1 MTKREYLEKLARGL
15 RPLPKEE
22 RRRQLDYYE
31 EMLSDRM
38 DEGLDEADAVA
49 AMDPP
54 ETVIDRV
61 LREYVASGRPLRRHH
76 VGLWIGLGV
85 VLMFVLLT
93 AAVLLVNYADR
104 QSGSTWQFPIFQ
116 QAAGDSASTSAS
128 ASLDLPYHAE
138 YTVPAEGITEL
149 DLSWTSGDVT
159 VQPWSGDSIRLEED
173 SEVEL
178 TEDYRLLYTV
188 EGGEL
193 KVRFDGQPNRNVT
206 WRKILI
212 VWLPEALA
220 ESLAKLDAATVS
232 AEVTVL
238 DLTAAELD
246 IETVSGGV
254 YARGGFGEL
263 DFSTVSGDM
272 TLETNETFRLDAE
285 TTSGSAYLSGTFGE
299 LDFSTVSGDM
309 TLETNETFRLD
320 AETTSGSVCLRLP
333 DTMGLT
339 LDFASTS
346 GEIRSQ
352 RMDHPF
358 AGKKGRL
365 TLGDGASFADVSTT
379 SGCLFFD

>member
-193 KVRFDGQPNRNVT
+193 KVRFDGQPNRDVT
-206 WRKILI
+206 WRKVLL

-220 ESLAKLDAATVS
+220 QSLAKLDAATVS

-254 YARGGFGEL
+254 YARGG
-263 DFSTVSGDM
+263 
-272 TLETNETFRLDAE
+272 
-285 TTSGSAYLSGTFGE
+285 FGE

-365 TLGDGASFADVSTT
+365 TLGDGASFAEISTT

>member
-38 DEGLDEADAVA
+38 DEGLDEAAAVA

-116 QAAGDSASTSAS
+116 ENTGGVGNVSGGNSAASTSAS

-138 YTVPAEGITEL
+138 YTVPAEGVTGL

-193 KVRFDGQPNRNVT
+193 KVRFDGQPNRDVT
-206 WRKILI
+206 WRKVLL

-246 IETVSGGV
+246 IGTVSGGV
-254 YARGGFGEL
+254 YARGSFPQA
-263 DFSTVSGDM
+263 DVS
-272 TLETNETFRLDAE
+272 
-285 TTSGSAYLSGTFGE
+285 TTSGGAYLSGTFGE

-352 RMDHPF
+352 KMDHPF

-365 TLGDGASFADVSTT
+365 TLGDGASYADISTT

>member
-352 RMDHPF
+352 KMDHPF

-365 TLGDGASFADVSTT
+365 TLGDGASFAEISTT

>member
-206 WRKILI
+206 WRKVLL

-220 ESLAKLDAATVS
+220 QSLAKLDAATVS

-285 TTSGSAYLSGTFGE
+285 TTSGS
-299 LDFSTVSGDM
+299 
-309 TLETNETFRLD
+309 
-320 AETTSGSVCLRLP
+320 VCLRLP
-333 DTMGLT
+333 EDMGLT
-339 LDFASTS
+339 LDFDSVS

-365 TLGDGASFADVSTT
+365 TLGDGASAADVSTT

>member
-232 AEVTVL
+232 AHVTVL

-285 TTSGSAYLSGTFGE
+285 TTSGS
-299 LDFSTVSGDM
+299 
-309 TLETNETFRLD
+309 
-320 AETTSGSVCLRLP
+320 VCLRLP
-333 DTMGLT
+333 EDMGLT
-339 LDFASTS
+339 LDFDSVS

-365 TLGDGASFADVSTT
+365 TLGDGASAADVSTT

>member
-128 ASLDLPYHAE
+128 ASLDLSYHAE
-138 YTVPAEGITEL
+138 YTVPADGVTGL
-149 DLSWTSGDVT
+149 DLSWTRGDVT
-159 VQPWSGDSIRLEED
+159 VQPWNGDSILLEED

-206 WRKILI
+206 WRKVLL

-220 ESLAKLDAATVS
+220 QSLAKLDAATVS

-254 YARGGFGEL
+254 YARGGFPQA
-263 DFSTVSGDM
+263 DVS
-272 TLETNETFRLDAE
+272 

-352 RMDHPF
+352 KMDHPF

-365 TLGDGASFADVSTT
+365 TLGDGASFADITTT

>member
-76 VGLWIGLGV
+76 VGLWIGLGAA
-85 VLMFVLLT
+85 LMVGLLT
-93 AAVLLVNYADR
+93 AAVLLVGRMDR
-104 QSGSTWQFPIFQ
+104 ESGSTWQFPIFQ
-116 QAAGDSASTSAS
+116 QDAGDSASTSAS

-138 YTVPAEGITEL
+138 YTVPAEGIMEL

-206 WRKILI
+206 WRKILL

-220 ESLAKLDAATVS
+220 QSLAKLDAATVS

-272 TLETNETFRLDAE
+272 TLETNETFRLDA
-285 TTSGSAYLSGTFGE
+285 
-299 LDFSTVSGDM
+299 V
-309 TLETNETFRLD
+309 
-320 AETTSGSVCLRLP
+320 TTSGSVCLRLP
-333 DTMGLT
+333 EDMGLT

-352 RMDHPF
+352 KMDHPF

>member
-193 KVRFDGQPNRNVT
+193 KVRFDGQPNRDVT
-206 WRKILI
+206 WRKVLL

-220 ESLAKLDAATVS
+220 QSLAKLDAATVS

-285 TTSGSAYLSGTFGE
+285 TTSGS
-299 LDFSTVSGDM
+299 
-309 TLETNETFRLD
+309 
-320 AETTSGSVCLRLP
+320 VCLRLP
-333 DTMGLT
+333 EDMGLT

-346 GEIRSQ
+346 GDIRAKDQ
-352 RMDHPF
+352 DHPF

-365 TLGDGASFADVSTT
+365 TLGDGASFAEISTT

>member
-220 ESLAKLDAATVS
+220 QSLAKLDAATVS
-232 AEVTVL
+232 AHVTVL

-246 IETVSGGV
+246 IEAVSGGV
-254 YARGGFGEL
+254 YARGG
-263 DFSTVSGDM
+263 
-272 TLETNETFRLDAE
+272 
-285 TTSGSAYLSGTFGE
+285 FGE

-365 TLGDGASFADVSTT
+365 TLGDGASFAEISTT

>member
-138 YTVPAEGITEL
+138 YTVPADGITGL

-352 RMDHPF
+352 KMDHPF

-365 TLGDGASFADVSTT
+365 TLGDGASFAEISTT

>member
-31 EMLSDRM
+31 EMLSDRL

-61 LREYVASGRPLRRHH
+61 LRDYTASGRPLRRHH

-85 VLMFVLLT
+85 VLMFALLT

-116 QAAGDSASTSAS
+116 ENTGGVGNVSGGNSAASTSAS

-178 TEDYRLLYTV
+178 TEDCRLLYTV
-188 EGGEL
+188 EDGEL
-193 KVRFDGQPNRNVT
+193 KLRFDGQPSRDVT
-206 WRKILI
+206 WRKVLT
-212 VWLPEALA
+212 VRLPEALA
-220 ESLAKLDAATVS
+220 QSLAELDAATVS
-232 AEVTVL
+232 AHVTVL

-254 YARGGFGEL
+254 YARGGFPQT
-263 DFSTVSGDM
+263 DVS
-272 TLETNETFRLDAE
+272 

-309 TLETNETFRLD
+309 TLETDETFRLD

-333 DTMGLT
+333 EDMGLT

-346 GEIRSQ
+346 GDIRAKDQ
-352 RMDHPF
+352 DHPF

-365 TLGDGASFADVSTT
+365 TLGDGASFADITTT

>member
-31 EMLSDRM
+31 EMLSDRL

-61 LREYVASGRPLRRHH
+61 LRDYTASGRPLRRHH
-76 VGLWIGLGV
+76 VGLWIGLGAA
-85 VLMFVLLT
+85 LMVGLLT
-93 AAVLLVNYADR
+93 AAVLLVGRMDR
-104 QSGSTWQFPIFQ
+104 ESGSTWQFPIFQ

-138 YTVPAEGITEL
+138 YTVPADGITGL

-159 VQPWSGDSIRLEED
+159 VQSWSGDSIRLEED

-206 WRKILI
+206 WRKVLL

-220 ESLAKLDAATVS
+220 QSLAKLDAATVS

-254 YARGGFGEL
+254 YARGG
-263 DFSTVSGDM
+263 
-272 TLETNETFRLDAE
+272 
-285 TTSGSAYLSGTFGE
+285 FGE

-365 TLGDGASFADVSTT
+365 TLGDGASFAEISTT

>member
-85 VLMFVLLT
+85 ALMFVLLT

-206 WRKILI
+206 WRKVLL

-220 ESLAKLDAATVS
+220 QSLAKLDAATVS

-285 TTSGSAYLSGTFGE
+285 TTSGS
-299 LDFSTVSGDM
+299 
-309 TLETNETFRLD
+309 
-320 AETTSGSVCLRLP
+320 VCLRLP

-352 RMDHPF
+352 KMDHPF

-365 TLGDGASFADVSTT
+365 TLGDGASFAEISTT

>member
-31 EMLSDRM
+31 EMLSDRL

-61 LREYVASGRPLRRHH
+61 LRDYTASGRPLRRHH
-76 VGLWIGLGV
+76 VGLWIGLGAA
-85 VLMFVLLT
+85 LMVGLLT
-93 AAVLLVNYADR
+93 AAVLLVGRMDR
-104 QSGSTWQFPIFQ
+104 ESGSTWQFPIFQ
-116 QAAGDSASTSAS
+116 QDAGDSASTSAS

-149 DLSWTSGDVT
+149 DLFWTSGDVT
-159 VQPWSGDSIRLEED
+159 VQSWSGDSIRLEE
-173 SEVEL
+173 EL
-178 TEDYRLLYTV
+178 TEDCRLLYTV

-206 WRKILI
+206 WRKVLT
-212 VWLPEALA
+212 VRLPEALA
-220 ESLAKLDAATVS
+220 QSLAELDAATVS
-232 AEVTVL
+232 AHVTVL

-254 YARGGFGEL
+254 YARGGFPQT
-263 DFSTVSGDM
+263 DVS
-272 TLETNETFRLDAE
+272 

-352 RMDHPF
+352 KMDHPF

-365 TLGDGASFADVSTT
+365 TLGDGASFAEISTT

>member
-116 QAAGDSASTSAS
+116 QAAGNSASTSAS

-206 WRKILI
+206 WRKVLL

-220 ESLAKLDAATVS
+220 QSLAKLDAATVS

-254 YARGGFGEL
+254 YARGG
-263 DFSTVSGDM
+263 
-272 TLETNETFRLDAE
+272 
-285 TTSGSAYLSGTFGE
+285 FGE

-365 TLGDGASFADVSTT
+365 TLGDGASFAEISTT

>member
-138 YTVPAEGITEL
+138 YTVPADGITGL

-159 VQPWSGDSIRLEED
+159 VQSWSGDSIRLEED

-285 TTSGSAYLSGTFGE
+285 TTSGS
-299 LDFSTVSGDM
+299 
-309 TLETNETFRLD
+309 
-320 AETTSGSVCLRLP
+320 VCLRLP

-365 TLGDGASFADVSTT
+365 TLGDGASFAEISTT

>member
-93 AAVLLVNYADR
+93 AAVLLVNYSDH
-104 QSGSTWQFPIFQ
+104 QTGSTWQFPIFQ

-138 YTVPAEGITEL
+138 YTVPADGITGL

-159 VQPWSGDSIRLEED
+159 VQSWSGDSIRLEED

-206 WRKILI
+206 WRKVLL

-220 ESLAKLDAATVS
+220 QSLAKLDAATVS

-285 TTSGSAYLSGTFGE
+285 TTSGS
-299 LDFSTVSGDM
+299 
-309 TLETNETFRLD
+309 
-320 AETTSGSVCLRLP
+320 VCLRLSE
-333 DTMGLT
+333 DMGLS
-339 LDFASTS
+339 LDFDSVS
-346 GEIRSQ
+346 GEIRSEK
-352 RMDHPF
+352 DHPF
-358 AGKKGRL
+358 TGKKGHL
-365 TLGDGASFADVSTT
+365 TLGDGASAADVSTT
-379 SGCLFFD
+379 SGCLFFE

>member
-31 EMLSDRM
+31 EMLSDRL

-61 LREYVASGRPLRRHH
+61 LRDYTASGRPLRRHH
-76 VGLWIGLGV
+76 VGLWIGLGAA
-85 VLMFVLLT
+85 LMVGLLT
-93 AAVLLVNYADR
+93 AAVLLVGRMDR
-104 QSGSTWQFPIFQ
+104 ESGSTWQFPIFQ

-159 VQPWSGDSIRLEED
+159 VQSWSGDSIRLEED

-206 WRKILI
+206 WRKVLT
-212 VWLPEALA
+212 VRLPEALA
-220 ESLAKLDAATVS
+220 QSLAELDAATVS

-254 YARGGFGEL
+254 YARGG
-263 DFSTVSGDM
+263 
-272 TLETNETFRLDAE
+272 
-285 TTSGSAYLSGTFGE
+285 FGE

-365 TLGDGASFADVSTT
+365 TLGDGASFAEISTT

>member
-206 WRKILI
+206 WRKVLL

-220 ESLAKLDAATVS
+220 QSLAKLDAATVS

-309 TLETNETFRLD
+309 TLETDAVFHLD

-333 DTMGLT
+333 EDMGLT

-346 GEIRSQ
+346 GDIRAKGQ
-352 RMDHPF
+352 DHPF

-365 TLGDGASFADVSTT
+365 TLGDGASFADITTT

>member
-31 EMLSDRM
+31 EMLSDRL

-85 VLMFVLLT
+85 ALMFVLLT

-272 TLETNETFRLDAE
+272 TLETNETFRLDA
-285 TTSGSAYLSGTFGE
+285 A
-299 LDFSTVSGDM
+299 
-309 TLETNETFRLD
+309 
-320 AETTSGSVCLRLP
+320 TTSGSVCLRLP

-365 TLGDGASFADVSTT
+365 TLGDGASFADITTT

>member
-38 DEGLDEADAVA
+38 DEGLNEADAVA

-61 LREYVASGRPLRRHH
+61 LREYVASGRSLRRHH

-138 YTVPAEGITEL
+138 YTVPADGVTEL

-285 TTSGSAYLSGTFGE
+285 TTSGS
-299 LDFSTVSGDM
+299 
-309 TLETNETFRLD
+309 
-320 AETTSGSVCLRLP
+320 VCLRLP

-365 TLGDGASFADVSTT
+365 TLGDGASFAEISTT

>member
-1 MTKREYLEKLARGL
+1 
-15 RPLPKEE
+15 
-22 RRRQLDYYE
+22 
-31 EMLSDRM
+31 MLSDRM
-38 DEGLDEADAVA
+38 DEGLNEADAVA

-61 LREYVASGRPLRRHH
+61 LREYVASGRSLRRHH

-138 YTVPAEGITEL
+138 YTVPADGVTGL

-285 TTSGSAYLSGTFGE
+285 TTSGS
-299 LDFSTVSGDM
+299 
-309 TLETNETFRLD
+309 
-320 AETTSGSVCLRLP
+320 VCLRLP
-333 DTMGLT
+333 EDMGLT

-346 GEIRSQ
+346 GDIRAKDQ
-352 RMDHPF
+352 DHPF

-365 TLGDGASFADVSTT
+365 TLGDGASFADITTT

>member
-61 LREYVASGRPLRRHH
+61 LREYVASGRPLRRHQ

-285 TTSGSAYLSGTFGE
+285 TTSGS
-299 LDFSTVSGDM
+299 
-309 TLETNETFRLD
+309 
-320 AETTSGSVCLRLP
+320 VCLRLP

-365 TLGDGASFADVSTT
+365 TLGDGASFADITTT

>member
-206 WRKILI
+206 WRKVLL

-220 ESLAKLDAATVS
+220 QSLAKLDAATVS

-254 YARGGFGEL
+254 YARGG
-263 DFSTVSGDM
+263 
-272 TLETNETFRLDAE
+272 
-285 TTSGSAYLSGTFGE
+285 FGE

-365 TLGDGASFADVSTT
+365 TLGDGASFAEISTT

>member
-61 LREYVASGRPLRRHH
+61 LREYVASGRPLQRHH

-138 YTVPAEGITEL
+138 YTVPADGVTGL

-193 KVRFDGQPNRNVT
+193 KVRFDGQPNRDVT
-206 WRKILI
+206 WRKVLL

-220 ESLAKLDAATVS
+220 QSLAKLDAATVS

-254 YARGGFGEL
+254 YARGG
-263 DFSTVSGDM
+263 
-272 TLETNETFRLDAE
+272 
-285 TTSGSAYLSGTFGE
+285 FGE

-365 TLGDGASFADVSTT
+365 TLGDGASFAEISTT

>member
-138 YTVPAEGITEL
+138 YTVPADGVTGL

-193 KVRFDGQPNRNVT
+193 KVRFDGQPNRDVT
-206 WRKILI
+206 WRKVLL

-220 ESLAKLDAATVS
+220 QSLAKLDAATVS

-285 TTSGSAYLSGTFGE
+285 TTSGSACLSGTFGE

-365 TLGDGASFADVSTT
+365 TLGDGASFAEISTT

>member
-31 EMLSDRM
+31 EMLSDRL

-138 YTVPAEGITEL
+138 YTVPADGITGL

-159 VQPWSGDSIRLEED
+159 VQSWSGDSIRLEED

-206 WRKILI
+206 WRKVLL

-220 ESLAKLDAATVS
+220 QSLAKLDAATVS

-254 YARGGFGEL
+254 YARGG
-263 DFSTVSGDM
+263 
-272 TLETNETFRLDAE
+272 
-285 TTSGSAYLSGTFGE
+285 FGE

-365 TLGDGASFADVSTT
+365 TLGDGASFAEISTT

>member
-285 TTSGSAYLSGTFGE
+285 TTSGS
-299 LDFSTVSGDM
+299 
-309 TLETNETFRLD
+309 
-320 AETTSGSVCLRLP
+320 VCLRLP

-346 GEIRSQ
+346 GDIRAKDQ
-352 RMDHPF
+352 DHPF

-365 TLGDGASFADVSTT
+365 TLGDGASFADITTT
-379 SGCLFFD
+379 SGCLFLD

>member
-85 VLMFVLLT
+85 ALMFVLLT

-116 QAAGDSASTSAS
+116 QDAGDSASTSAS

-138 YTVPAEGITEL
+138 YTVPAEGIMEL

-188 EGGEL
+188 EDGEL
-193 KVRFDGQPNRNVT
+193 KLRFDGQPSRDVT
-206 WRKILI
+206 WRKVLT
-212 VWLPEALA
+212 VRLPEALA
-220 ESLAKLDAATVS
+220 QSLAELDAATVS
-232 AEVTVL
+232 AHVTVL

-246 IETVSGGV
+246 IETVSGGG
-254 YARGGFGEL
+254 YARGG
-263 DFSTVSGDM
+263 
-272 TLETNETFRLDAE
+272 
-285 TTSGSAYLSGTFGE
+285 FGE

-352 RMDHPF
+352 KMDHPF

-365 TLGDGASFADVSTT
+365 TLGDGASFAEISTT

>member
-61 LREYVASGRPLRRHH
+61 LREYVASGRSLRRHH

-85 VLMFVLLT
+85 ALMFVLLT

-138 YTVPAEGITEL
+138 YTVPADGITGL

-206 WRKILI
+206 WRKVLL

-220 ESLAKLDAATVS
+220 QSLAKLDAATVS

-254 YARGGFGEL
+254 YARGG
-263 DFSTVSGDM
+263 
-272 TLETNETFRLDAE
+272 
-285 TTSGSAYLSGTFGE
+285 FGE

-365 TLGDGASFADVSTT
+365 TLGDGASFAEISTT

>member
-220 ESLAKLDAATVS
+220 QSLAKLDAATVS
-232 AEVTVL
+232 AHVTVL

-254 YARGGFGEL
+254 YARGG
-263 DFSTVSGDM
+263 
-272 TLETNETFRLDAE
+272 
-285 TTSGSAYLSGTFGE
+285 FGE

-365 TLGDGASFADVSTT
+365 TLGDGASFAEISTT

>member
-31 EMLSDRM
+31 EMLSDRL
-38 DEGLDEADAVA
+38 DEGLYEADAVA

-116 QAAGDSASTSAS
+116 QDAGDSASTSAS

-159 VQPWSGDSIRLEED
+159 VQSWSGDSIRLEED

-285 TTSGSAYLSGTFGE
+285 TTSGS
-299 LDFSTVSGDM
+299 
-309 TLETNETFRLD
+309 
-320 AETTSGSVCLRLP
+320 VCLRLP
-333 DTMGLT
+333 EDMGLT

-346 GEIRSQ
+346 GDIRARDQ
-352 RMDHPF
+352 DHPF

-365 TLGDGASFADVSTT
+365 TLGDGASFADITTT

>member
-232 AEVTVL
+232 AHVTVL

-285 TTSGSAYLSGTFGE
+285 TTSGS
-299 LDFSTVSGDM
+299 
-309 TLETNETFRLD
+309 
-320 AETTSGSVCLRLP
+320 VCLRLP

-346 GEIRSQ
+346 GDIRAKDQ
-352 RMDHPF
+352 DHPF

-365 TLGDGASFADVSTT
+365 TLGDGASFAEISTT

>member
-61 LREYVASGRPLRRHH
+61 LRDYTASGRPLRRHSAAF
-76 VGLWIGLGV
+76 WIVLGV
-85 VLMFVLLT
+85 ALMLALLT
-93 AAVLLVNYADR
+93 AALLLVNYLDR

-116 QAAGDSASTSAS
+116 ENTGGAGNVSGGNSAASTSAS
-128 ASLDLPYHAE
+128 ADLNLPYHAE
-138 YTVPAEGITEL
+138 YTVPAGGITGL

-159 VQPWSGDSIRLEED
+159 VQPWNGDSILLEED

-178 TEDYRLLYTV
+178 TEDCRLLYTV
-188 EGGEL
+188 EDGEL
-193 KVRFDGQPNRNVT
+193 KVRFDGQPGRDVT
-206 WRKILI
+206 WRKVLT
-212 VWLPEALA
+212 VRLPEALA
-220 ESLAKLDAATVS
+220 QSLAELDAETVS
-232 AEVTVL
+232 AHVTVL

-285 TTSGSAYLSGTFGE
+285 TTSGS
-299 LDFSTVSGDM
+299 
-309 TLETNETFRLD
+309 
-320 AETTSGSVCLRLP
+320 VCLRLP
-333 DTMGLT
+333 EDMGLT

-346 GEIRSQ
+346 GDIRAKDQ
-352 RMDHPF
+352 DHPF
-358 AGKKGRL
+358 TGKKGRL
-365 TLGDGASFADVSTT
+365 TLGDGTSFADITTT
-379 SGCLFFD
+379 SGCLYFD

>member
-61 LREYVASGRPLRRHH
+61 LREYVASGRPLQRHH

-138 YTVPAEGITEL
+138 YTVPADGVTGL

-159 VQPWSGDSIRLEED
+159 VQPWNGDSILLEED

-178 TEDYRLLYTV
+178 TEDCRLLYTV
-188 EGGEL
+188 EDGEL
-193 KVRFDGQPNRNVT
+193 KLRFDGQPSRDVT
-206 WRKILI
+206 WRKVLT
-212 VWLPEALA
+212 VRLPEALA
-220 ESLAKLDAATVS
+220 QSLAELDFSTVS
-232 AEVTVL
+232 AHVTVL

-285 TTSGSAYLSGTFGE
+285 TTSGSACLSGTFGE

-365 TLGDGASFADVSTT
+365 TLGDGASFAEISTT

>member
-38 DEGLDEADAVA
+38 DEGLNEADAVA

-61 LREYVASGRPLRRHH
+61 LREYVASGRSLRRHH

-285 TTSGSAYLSGTFGE
+285 TTSGS
-299 LDFSTVSGDM
+299 
-309 TLETNETFRLD
+309 
-320 AETTSGSVCLRLP
+320 VCLRLP
-333 DTMGLT
+333 EDMGLT
-339 LDFASTS
+339 LDFDSVS

-358 AGKKGRL
+358 AGGKGHL
-365 TLGDGASFADVSTT
+365 VLGDGASAADVSTT